1 MGRKFIFNENLKYNS
16 IYIKLIFY
24 LKDILKNMNKINN
37 MFLLYFFNF
46 YILEQ

>member
-37 MFLLYFFNF
+37 IFLLYFFNF